1 MRNAVQLCLAAN
13 NILHM
18 REGNRT
24 FLGYRSCVK
33 MADHFA
39 SRGLKLGYSK
49 TQERIKRDREG
60 ILRTHPIPQVI
71 RLELFL
77 RPQIPRGDWT
87 TANHIAQMCSA
98 WMTHAQSYASFTN

>member
-24 FLGYRSCVK
+24 FLSYRSCVK

-49 TQERIKRDREG
+49 TQERIKGTEKASSVH
-60 ILRTHPIPQVI
+60 T
-71 RLELFL
+71 LFH
-77 RPQIPRGDWT
+77 R
-87 TANHIAQMCSA
+87 
-98 WMTHAQSYASFTN
+98 